1 MDARSIAATVRN
13 CGKLTGAD
21 ELKDVNYHELKHTF
35 NRKIYE
41 NQVFDNY
48 GHENPSEELVKGPN
62 IADWPEMA
70 PLKDHILLKVAGS
83 YKGSVTTD
91 ELVPSGEAS
100 SYRSNPE
107 KISGFTMISRDP
119 EYVGRAKALRT
130 IETALNLDRKA
141 GNITLGSIMIS
152 DQIGDGSSREQAASC
167 QKVLGGFA
175 NLANEYSTKRYRSNL
190 INWGILPLRTEEP
203 LDIPV
208 GTYLFI
214 SDIKEI
220 LSSGRSEVEIQILND
235 KFDIYTEKDVI
246 NLNFSEIG
254 SYAIKTIKA
263 TLDVLTEEERNIL
276 LSGCLINHYKG

>member
-1 MDARSIAATVRN
+1 
-13 CGKLTGAD
+13 
-21 ELKDVNYHELKHTF
+21 
-35 NRKIYE
+35 
-41 NQVFDNY
+41 
-48 GHENPSEELVKGPN
+48 
-62 IADWPEMA
+62 MA

-91 ELVPSGEAS
+91 ELIPSGEAS

-130 IETALNLDRKA
+130 IETALNLDKKA

-220 LSSGRSEVEIQILND
+220 LSSNRSEVEIQILND
-235 KFDIYTEKDVI
+235 KFDIYTENDIK
-246 NLNFSEIG
+246 NLNLSEIE
-254 SYAIKTIKA
+254 SYAINTIKA
-263 TLDVLTEEERNIL
+263 TLDVLTDEERNIL

>member
-1 MDARSIAATVRN
+1 
-13 CGKLTGAD
+13 
-21 ELKDVNYHELKHTF
+21 
-35 NRKIYE
+35 
-41 NQVFDNY
+41 
-48 GHENPSEELVKGPN
+48 
-62 IADWPEMA
+62 
-70 PLKDHILLKVAGS
+70 
-83 YKGSVTTD
+83 
-91 ELVPSGEAS
+91 
-100 SYRSNPE
+100 
-107 KISGFTMISRDP
+107 MISRDP

-130 IETALNLDRKA
+130 IETALNLDKKA

-220 LSSGRSEVEIQILND
+220 LRSGRSEIEIQILND
-235 KFDIYTEKDVI
+235 KFDIYTENDIK
-246 NLNFSEIG
+246 NLDFSEIE
-254 SYAIKTIKA
+254 SYSIKTIKA

-276 LSGCLINHYKG
+276 LAGCLINHYKG